1 MRYKKILGFSPVTA
15 ALEGGEEVYM
25 TFKAGG
31 AITVGTVVSIDRTDS
46 TGKTVVTA
54 TTAATTRL
62 MCVGAFE
69 GVTNGQGTVTTVT
82 GLSGRAA
89 VSGDNVEVKVF
100 GKSSLVTGPQTS
112 NDLSTSGLALT
123 MGNTAG
129 QLQANT
135 AATVTGWLAWPI
147 INLEIGPTT
156 AAATGVTSCF
166 VRFI

>member
-1 MRYKKILGFSPVTA
+1 MRFKDCVGFSPVTGV
-15 ALEGGEEVYM
+15 LEGAEEVYM
-25 TFKAGG
+25 TFRAGG
-31 AITVGTVVSIDRTDS
+31 AVTVGTVVSLDRTDS
-46 TGKTVVTA
+46 TGKKVVTS

-62 MCVGAFE
+62 MCIGAFE
-69 GVTNGQGTVTTVT
+69 GVTNGSGTATAVT
-82 GLSGRAA
+82 GLTGRAA
-89 VSGDNVEVKVF
+89 VTGDHIEIKVF
-100 GKSSLVTGPQTS
+100 GKTALVTGPQTS
-112 NDLSTSGLALT
+112 NDLNTSGLALT

-129 QLQANT
+129 QLQLNT

>member
-1 MRYKKILGFSPVTA
+1 MRFKDCLGFNPATA
-15 ALEGGEEVYM
+15 AFDAAEEVYM
-25 TFKAGG
+25 TFVAGG

-46 TGKTVVTA
+46 TGKKVVTS

-69 GVTNGQGTVTTVT
+69 GQTNGQGTATAVT
-82 GLSGRAA
+82 GLSGRAG
-89 VSGDNVEVKVF
+89 VTGDVVEIKVF
-100 GKSSLVTGPQTS
+100 GKTSLVTGPQTS
-112 NDLSTSGLALT
+112 SDLSTSGLALT

>member
-1 MRYKKILGFSPVTA
+1 MRFKDCLGFSPVTG
-15 ALEGGEEVYM
+15 ALEGAEEVFM

-31 AITVGTVVSIDRTDS
+31 AVTVGTVVSIDRTDS
-46 TGKTVVTA
+46 TGKKVVTS

-69 GVTNGQGTVTTVT
+69 GVTNGKGTATTVT
-82 GLSGRAA
+82 GLTGRAA
-89 VSGDNVEVKVF
+89 VTDDHIEIKVF
-100 GKSSLVTGPQTS
+100 GKTALVTGPQTS
-112 NDLSTSGLALT
+112 SDLSTSGLALT